1 MGKNEFDRFQIIW
14 RKQPYNVPI
23 TIGEEQFVELDRFH
37 LNHVPHRDEWN
48 LLIKNVQPFDAGVY
62 ECQISS
68 TQKTMRKNITLNV
81 VGKLQKISASR
92 ELL

>member
-1 MGKNEFDRFQIIW
+1 M
-14 RKQPYNVPI
+14 PI
-23 TIGEEQFVELDRFH
+23 TIGEEQFLELDRFY

-68 TQKTMRKNITLNV
+68 KKKTMRRNITLNV
-81 VGKLQKISASR
+81 IGK
-92 ELL
+92 

>member
-1 MGKNEFDRFQIIW
+1 M
-14 RKQPYNVPI
+14 PI

-68 TQKTMRKNITLNV
+68 KQKTMRRNITLYV
-81 VGKLQKISASR
+81 IGKFGESTFIFGDIGCDFRFLFTFSMNI
-92 ELL
+92 L